1 MRRVMELYPTARRT
15 PHKYTD
21 GAYLIVMPFAPAD
34 TLHRYVF
41 ETDGQRVTVYRAGL
55 YPPVEYVESCG

>member
-15 PHKYTD
+15 PQKYTD